1 MATFLDD
8 LFPGLS
14 NVGAEVGAELKH
26 MGAQGAHELA
36 AALFSGSS
44 FVMYP
49 RGQHD
54 DGPGIH
60 GQEGQEHQQEHAG
73 REM

>member
-1 MATFLDD
+1 MATFLDN
-8 LFPGLS
+8 LKEGLS
-14 NVGAEVGAELKH
+14 NAGAEIGAELKH

-36 AALFSGSS
+36 AALFNGSA

-49 RGQHD
+49 RGGHD

-60 GQEGQEHQQEHAG
+60 GQEQQQEMGG